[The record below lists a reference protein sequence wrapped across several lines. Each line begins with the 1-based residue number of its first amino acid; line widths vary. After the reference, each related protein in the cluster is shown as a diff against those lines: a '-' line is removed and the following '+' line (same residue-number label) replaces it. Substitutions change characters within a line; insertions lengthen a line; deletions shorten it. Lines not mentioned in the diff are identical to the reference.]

1 MSNKPNTRPEQ
12 EALEADDDG
21 EEIRVTLS
29 MDDDSEVECRILT
42 IFEMEDQD
50 YIVLLP
56 LDDEGNDNEEGEVFI
71 YRYQEDEDGNPS
83 LENIE
88 DEEEFEAV
96 SDCFDEL
103 LDEAEWDALLEVDD

>member
-1 MSNKPNTRPEQ
+1 M
-12 EALEADDDG
+12 
-21 EEIRVTLS
+21 
-29 MDDDSEVECRILT
+29 LT
-42 IFEMEDQD
+42 TGREK
-50 YIVLLP
+50 
-56 LDDEGNDNEEGEVFI
+56 VFI

-103 LDEAEWDALLEVDD
+103 LDEAEWDALLEDDD

>member
-1 MSNKPNTRPEQ
+1 
-12 EALEADDDG
+12 
-21 EEIRVTLS
+21 

-103 LDEAEWDALLEVDD
+103 LDEAEWDALLEDDD

>member
-103 LDEAEWDALLEVDD
+103 LDEAEWDALLEDDD

>member
-1 MSNKPNTRPEQ
+1 MLFRSRPEQ

-103 LDEAEWDALLEVDD
+103 LDEAEWDALLEDDD